1 MPAIRTNHLTEP
13 TVTRPDDLD
22 SLRVPAILS
31 IATRTE
37 YLVRQRADT
46 WLIEHAG
53 DEYGPYKNRQEAMF
67 FAIDAAHKL
76 GERGR
81 KTSVRLIDH
90 AGRAVN
96 TWTYGTDP
104 YPPFF

>member
-31 IATRTE
+31 IATR
-37 YLVRQRADT
+37 
-46 WLIEHAG
+46 
-53 DEYGPYKNRQEAMF
+53 
-67 FAIDAAHKL
+67 IDAAHKL